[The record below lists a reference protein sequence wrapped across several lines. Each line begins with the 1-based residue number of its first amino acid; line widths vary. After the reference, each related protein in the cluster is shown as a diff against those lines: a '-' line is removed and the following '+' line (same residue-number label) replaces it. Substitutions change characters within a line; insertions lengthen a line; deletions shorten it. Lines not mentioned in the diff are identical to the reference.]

1 MAVCYIN
8 SVRTS
13 IHNKQVV
20 EKLMSGITINRIQCY
35 FMTVIVFM
43 LFCAPYHLQAGPPAA
58 GEYLER
64 ARAILKEVPL
74 IDGHN
79 DVPMQYRARVKYD
92 LDKLDFAG
100 DLSNVNPP
108 MHTDID
114 RLRDGLVGAQFWSVY
129 VSANYRGAT
138 AVQATKEQ
146 IDFVHL
152 INERYPETFE
162 LALNADDIVRI
173 HRDGKIASLIGME
186 GGHSINNSLAVLR
199 QFYELGARYMTI
211 THWRNT
217 DWADSA
223 TDDPVHNGLTEFGR
237 EVIREMNRLGMIV
250 DLSHVS
256 PKTMHDVLDVAEAP
270 VIFSHSSAY
279 TVTRHVRNV
288 PDDVLKRLPDIG
300 GVVMVT
306 FVPPFISNEVRTYSD
321 RLDRERNRLNREYPN
336 NETMV
341 RNQIAEWQKQN
352 PAPVSTLQQ
361 VADHID
367 YIRDLIGVDYIGI
380 GSDYDG
386 ITTVPEGLED
396 VSKFPHLSAELLRRG
411 YSEEDLKKIAGLN
424 VLRVMRENER
434 VAEKLR
440 EERQPSQAS
449 IEELDG
455 NGR

>member
-1 MAVCYIN
+1 
-8 SVRTS
+8 
-13 IHNKQVV
+13 
-20 EKLMSGITINRIQCY
+20 MSGITINGIQLF

-43 LFCAPYHLQAGPPAA
+43 LFCIPFHLQAGRPAA
-58 GEYLER
+58 DEYFER

-79 DVPMQYRARVKYD
+79 DVPMQYRARVMYD
-92 LDKLDFAG
+92 LDKLDLAG
-100 DLSNVNPP
+100 DLSKANPP

-114 RLRDGLVGAQFWSVY
+114 RLRKGLVGAQFWSVY
-129 VSANYRGAT
+129 VSVNYHGAT

-146 IDFVHL
+146 IDFVRL

-162 LALNADDIVRI
+162 LALTADDIVRI

-256 PKTMHDVLDVAEAP
+256 PKTMHDVLDVTGAP

-288 PDDVLKRLPDIG
+288 PDDVLKRLPDNG
-300 GVVMVT
+300 GVIMVT
-306 FVPPFISNEVRTYSD
+306 FVPTFISNEVRTYSD

-341 RNQIAEWQKQN
+341 RNKIAGWRKEN
-352 PAPVSTLQQ
+352 PAPLSTLQQ
-361 VADHID
+361 IADHID
-367 YIRDLIGVDYIGI
+367 YIRDLIGVEHIGI
-380 GSDYDG
+380 GSDFDG
-386 ITTVPEGLED
+386 ITMVPEGLED
-396 VSKFPHLSAELLRRG
+396 VSKFPYLFAELLRRG

-424 VLRVMRENER
+424 VLRVMRENKR
-434 VAEKLR
+434 IGDVLR
-440 EERQPSQAS
+440 EEREPSQAS
-449 IEELDG
+449 IDELDG
-455 NGR
+455 N